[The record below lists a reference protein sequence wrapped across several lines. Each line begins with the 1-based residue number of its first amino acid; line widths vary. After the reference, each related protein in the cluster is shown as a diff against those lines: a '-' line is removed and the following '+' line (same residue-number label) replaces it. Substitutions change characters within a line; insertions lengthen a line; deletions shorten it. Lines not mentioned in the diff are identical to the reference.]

1 MTRLDPANYMWWL
14 ASRASGIVALVLIT
28 ASVGLGLTM
37 AAKVVTKRGVRPLL
51 ARVHEHTALA
61 GLIAIAVHGITLVG
75 DRWLN
80 PGAGGVLVPFS
91 MGYEPLFT
99 GLGTIAGYLAV
110 ALGLSF
116 YARRRIGAKLWRR
129 AHRATVLVYALAVAH
144 TLGAGTDAGSAWLRA
159 FMLATGV
166 PIVVLFVLRLR
177 GKPAAAAAPAPA
189 SPRPAQRRDPRLI
202 PAQETNG

>member
-1 MTRLDPANYMWWL
+1 MTRLEPSDYIWWL

-28 ASVGLGLTM
+28 ASVALGLTM
-37 AAKVVTKRGVRPLL
+37 AAKVVTARGVRPML

-61 GLIAIAVHGITLVG
+61 GLIAIAVHGITLIG
-75 DRWLN
+75 DAWLN
-80 PGAGGVLVPFS
+80 PGVDGVLIPFA
-91 MGYEPLFT
+91 MGYEPFFT

-116 YARRRIGAKLWRR
+116 YARRRIGAKLWRK
-129 AHRATVLVYALAVAH
+129 AHRATVVVYVLAIVH

-166 PIVVLFVLRLR
+166 PILALFVARV
-177 GKPAAAAAPAPA
+177 
-189 SPRPAQRRDPRLI
+189 RPAKAREPRLQ
-202 PAQETNG
+202 PARESA